1 MGEAEKVDLDK
12 LKLGYEAVADKD
24 WDRVQIL
31 YHEAIEWVDPPE
43 IPDGGVH
50 VGLEAVR
57 ESWSNYLE
65 ALEDWTVEPEE
76 IVLSGDE
83 ILVRSRVTGTA
94 RIGGAPLDL
103 ELFQVWTARDGKLVR
118 HRGFL
123 DRRQAL
129 GAAGIEPD

>member
-83 ILVRSRVTGTA
+83 ILVRSRVAGTA

-103 ELFQVWTARDGKLVR
+103 ELF
-118 HRGFL
+118 
-123 DRRQAL
+123 
-129 GAAGIEPD
+129 